1 MKTSPVCEGQS
12 FLRNNILLLL
22 RSILTHPALELFL
35 LLPTAAERGVW
46 AQGFPYALSSNLI
59 NVEDTPLLTL
69 LIADLYMRVTSE
81 LPQTEEITGYSGPF
95 NPEKA
100 GPK

>member
-1 MKTSPVCEGQS
+1 M
-12 FLRNNILLLL
+12 RNNIHLLL
-22 RSILTHPALELFL
+22 RSITTHPVLELFL